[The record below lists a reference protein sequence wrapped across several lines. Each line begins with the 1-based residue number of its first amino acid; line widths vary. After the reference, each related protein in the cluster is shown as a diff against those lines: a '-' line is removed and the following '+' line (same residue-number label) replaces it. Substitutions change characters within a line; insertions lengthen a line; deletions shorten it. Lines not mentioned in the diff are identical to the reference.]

1 MVKYPF
7 ELKLQIV
14 KAYLSGEGG
23 YVFLQEKYHIKNKR
37 QVMNWVTSYK
47 NNGVNGLRRK
57 IHNNVYDSAFKLNAV
72 KLYLTT
78 EKSYRELSEHLDIDN
93 ASLLPNWVRAYHEKG
108 ELAFSNVRRKP
119 RKKPDLPQPNSQ
131 KQGSTSTATEQKM
144 SQLQQE
150 NLRLKIEVEYLKGLR
165 RLRQEQHKRENLEWS
180 ATSIDP
186 SSSQSK
192 NF

>member
-7 ELKLQIV
+7 ELKLQV
-14 KAYLSGEGG
+14 VEEYLSGQGG
-23 YVFLQEKYHIKNKR
+23 YKFLRDKYHIKNAR

-47 NNGVNGLRRK
+47 IEGVNGLRRK
-57 IHNNVYDSAFKLNAV
+57 RQNKVYDSGFKLNAV

-78 EKSYRELSEHLDIDN
+78 EKSYRELSEYLNIEN
-93 ASLLPNWVRAYHEKG
+93 ATLIPNWVKAYREKG
-108 ELAFSNVRRKP
+108 GLAFSNIRGRP
-119 RKKPDLPQPNSQ
+119 RKELNLSSAKVQS
-131 KQGSTSTATEQKM
+131 QGSTQTEQELF
-144 SQLQQE
+144 QLQQE
-150 NLRLKIEVEYLKGLR
+150 NLRLKIEVEYLKELR

-180 ATSIDP
+180 VTSIDT